1 MVNSW
6 YYVETV
12 GGRNKMG
19 LNKAVIISL
28 VGVIIALSIGLG
40 LALGFGHYGSNY
52 VTVTT
57 SPPEMYLDRSGSS
70 TITNNSSSGVDLTL
84 QNDPN
89 VVNMVVN
96 GEAFYIKMSELQH
109 AIDTY
114 TQPYFYGHNITIG
127 YQPDSDNINTFS
139 ILVYNPLDTE
149 VKLVFGVDSP
159 HPELFTLPADSYL
172 GAKEYRLFNFQEK
185 LLNELDVSRLFFDY
199 YQYGEFVSRVYFGER
214 S

>member
-1 MVNSW
+1 
-6 YYVETV
+6 
-12 GGRNKMG
+12 MG

-28 VGVIIALSIGLG
+28 VCLVVVLSVGLG
-40 LALGFGHYGSNY
+40 LALGFGKFGNDYTIVASHGREVDWDNSGNFT
-52 VTVTT
+52 TV
-57 SPPEMYLDRSGSS
+57 
-70 TITNNSSSGVDLTL
+70 NNSSTGVDLTL

-109 AIDTY
+109 AMDTY
-114 TQPYFYGHNITIG
+114 DRPFFYGHNITLG
-127 YQPDSDNINTFS
+127 YQSNSDNVNTFS
-139 ILVYNPLDTE
+139 ILVYNPLDAE

-185 LLNELDVSRLFFDY
+185 LLNELEVSRLFFDY
-199 YQYGEFVSRVYFGER
+199 YQYGKDVGRVYYGG